1 MLSGYIFELYT
12 CVRVQK
18 CNKNMCIHT
27 LAPGGRPRVS
37 FFFAGGALP
46 VYDVR
51 NCTTDCS
58 SQDIGT
64 RGVPHKLYP
73 PIYEITTF
81 DVMVPADLPTD
92 WKNLAFPEQLCRYG
106 FPFFGGYFRDAPA
119 ANRALSPAVP
129 VSKMAFFALNK
140 LLF

>member
-12 CVRVQK
+12 CVQVQK

-51 NCTTDCS
+51 NCIWE
-58 SQDIGT
+58 QNKIFLWGT
-64 RGVPHKLYP
+64 EPAT
-73 PIYEITTF
+73 PI
-81 DVMVPADLPTD
+81 
-92 WKNLAFPEQLCRYG
+92 N
-106 FPFFGGYFRDAPA
+106 
-119 ANRALSPAVP
+119 
-129 VSKMAFFALNK
+129 
-140 LLF
+140 

>member
-12 CVRVQK
+12 CVQVQK

-51 NCTTDCS
+51 NCT
-58 SQDIGT
+58 SQPLRSAVNFPCVQGKFLVYLVVIQS
-64 RGVPHKLYP
+64 H
-73 PIYEITTF
+73 
-81 DVMVPADLPTD
+81 MQA
-92 WKNLAFPEQLCRYG
+92 LAG
-106 FPFFGGYFRDAPA
+106 
-119 ANRALSPAVP
+119 S
-129 VSKMAFFALNK
+129 
-140 LLF
+140 